1 MSPPTTVIDPR
12 RQAARLLSGAPADL
26 AAHRA
31 RAPRPPAPGQSPHLG
46 LIELVERSGLGGRGG
61 AGFPTGRKLRAVA
74 ARPGPRVVVV
84 NGAEGEPA
92 SGKDGALLVQAP
104 HLVLDGALLAA
115 TAVGATRVIVCI
127 DRARTDA
134 LAAARRALAERA
146 GEPVG
151 VGVELAAT
159 PSRYVAGV
167 SSSLVHWLDGGPAV
181 PTVSSAHER
190 GVGGRP
196 TLVLN
201 TETAAHLAQIAAHG
215 AEWFRSLGTDD
226 EPGTA
231 LVTVSGAVAGP
242 AVVEVPFGTPLAEVV
257 GRAGGSS
264 APVQALLV
272 GGFFGTWVAARPG
285 LAAPYSRAGLEPLG
299 ASPGAGV
306 VIALPVDACGL
317 VETALVLRWF
327 AGESA
332 GQCGPCVYG
341 LPDLAATTAAL
352 ARGEADAGAVARLRR
367 WADQIEGRGACHHPD
382 GAVNLLRSA
391 LTVFEADVA
400 RHAAGV
406 PCVGAAGRPVLRVP
420 TPGQGWR

>member
-1 MSPPTTVIDPR
+1 MTLDTPLIDPPR
-12 RQAARLLSGAPADL
+12 LATRLLSGASADL
-26 AAHRA
+26 ATHRA
-31 RAPRPPAPGQSPHLG
+31 RAPRPPAPGRSPHHR
-46 LIELVERSGLGGRGG
+46 LIGLVERSGLGGRGG
-61 AGFPTGRKLRAVA
+61 AAFPTGRKLRAVA

-84 NGAEGEPA
+84 NAAEGEPA
-92 SGKDGALLVQAP
+92 SAKDRMLLLQAP

-115 TAVGATRVIVCI
+115 TAVGAERVVVCV

-134 LAAARRALAERA
+134 VDAMRRALAERA
-146 GEPVG
+146 DEPAG
-151 VGVELAAT
+151 VAVQLAAP

-167 SSSLVHWLDGGPAV
+167 SSSLVQWLDGGPAV
-181 PTVSSAHER
+181 PTLSSAHER

-201 TETAAHLAQIAAHG
+201 TETVAHLAQIAWHG
-215 AEWFRSLGTDD
+215 AEWFRSLGTEDD
-226 EPGTA
+226 PGTA
-231 LVTVSGAVAGP
+231 LVTVSGAVAQP
-242 AVVEVPFGTPLAEVV
+242 AVVEVAYGTPLAEVV
-257 GRAGGSS
+257 GRAGGST

-285 LAAPYSRAGLEPLG
+285 LAAPWSRAGLGPLG

-327 AGESA
+327 AGEGA

-341 LPDLAATTAAL
+341 LPDLATTTAAL

-382 GAVNLLRSA
+382 GAVGLLRSA

-406 PCVGAAGRPVLRVP
+406 PCTGAAGRPVLRVP
-420 TPGQGWR
+420 TPGDGWR